1 MKNFTLFIILLVTL
15 ASCSSDDIDDV
26 DFTYELMPISMA
38 NIPDTLTYGENSI
51 ITLDYLRPSTCHAF
65 AGFNVIENEQEI
77 TLSIL
82 NTVVQNG
89 SNCENLD
96 NVTAS
101 ENFEFLVERE
111 DYYIFKIYEGIDEE
125 GNEVYLTKEVMI
137 QL

>member
-1 MKNFTLFIILLVTL
+1 MKNFTLFILLLVTL
-15 ASCSSDDIDDV
+15 ASCSSDDIDDI
-26 DFTYELMPISMA
+26 DFTYELMPISA
-38 NIPDTLTYGENSI
+38 ATIPDTLTFEQDALIS
-51 ITLDYLRPSTCHAF
+51 LSYLRPSTCHAF

-82 NTVVQNG
+82 NTVVQNA

-101 ENFEFLVERE
+101 ENFEFVVERE
-111 DYYIFKIYEGIDEE
+111 DYYVFKIFEGLDEE
-125 GNEVYLTKEVMI
+125 GNEVYLTKEVMV